1 MSGTF
6 VSGSLLR
13 WTTMKSLRMELPFW
27 VRAVLLAGVFCIVAG
42 AGLIAYRYYERPVT
56 LTVAVGSLDGAARQT
71 ASLIAGRLAT
81 TESPVRLRVENAGS
95 VLDAA
100 KLFAS
105 GKTDLAVVRAD
116 VGDLSQA
123 RTVAMTAHGVVMIVA
138 PPGSSITSIAKLRD
152 HTVGVVGGEINHGV
166 VEALKKEYDLGQA
179 NVTFKDIA
187 PADARRA
194 VQAKEVAAL
203 LLVIPLTDRYLSLVK
218 GLFHES
224 ANSAPVL
231 IPIDSAGAIAD
242 VKGPYESF
250 DIPKGTL
257 RGAPPVPADDVTTL
271 RVTYYLVANK
281 RLDSTVVADLA
292 KRIMGVRRDLV
303 GEEPLLS
310 GLAAPELD
318 ADAYLAVHP
327 GAAAFFNGTQE
338 SFMDRYGNAIYLTPM
353 VLGAMAS
360 IFAAAWR
367 FLGVRSKEA
376 AHPSLDAFCVL
387 PARIRNVDDEAQLR
401 DIENE
406 IDDLLRAQLAKT
418 AGEEE
423 GASEAQALIAAAHR
437 LDNLIHHRRMVLA
450 GRTAMSGTTG

>member
-1 MSGTF
+1 
-6 VSGSLLR
+6 
-13 WTTMKSLRMELPFW
+13 MKSLQIELPFW
-27 VRAVLLAGVFCIVAG
+27 VRAVLLAGVFCIIAG
-42 AGLIAYRYYERPVT
+42 AGLIAYRYYPRPVT
-56 LTVAVGSLDGAARQT
+56 LTVAVGSLDGEARQV

-81 TESPVRLRVENAGS
+81 IESPVRLKVVNSGS

-100 KLFAS
+100 KAFAS
-105 GKTDLAVVRAD
+105 GQADLAVVRAD

-123 RTVAMTAHGVVMIVA
+123 RTIAITAHGVVMIVA

-166 VEALKKEYDLGQA
+166 VEVLKKEYDLGRA

-187 PADARRA
+187 PADVRRS

-203 LLVIPLTDRYLSLVK
+203 LLVMPLTDRYLSFVK
-218 GLFHES
+218 GLFREG
-224 ANSAPVL
+224 ANSQPVL

-257 RGAPPVPADDVTTL
+257 RGAPPVPDDDVTTL
-271 RVTYYLVANK
+271 RVGYYLVAN
-281 RLDSTVVADLA
+281 RHLNATVAADLA
-292 KRIMGVRRDLV
+292 RRIMGVRRDLV

-318 ADAYLAVHP
+318 ADAYIAVHP

-353 VLGAMAS
+353 ALGALAS

-367 FLGVRSKEA
+367 FLGVRANEA
-376 AHPSLDAFCVL
+376 AHPTLDAFCVL
-387 PARIRNVDDEAQLR
+387 PARIRTVDDEAELR
-401 DIENE
+401 AIEDE
-406 IDDLLRAQLAKT
+406 VDGILRAQLART
-418 AGEEE
+418 AGQDE
-423 GASEAQALIAAAHR
+423 GASEAQALIAAAQR
-437 LDNLIHHRRMVLA
+437 LDNLIHHRRTMLTVKPA
-450 GRTAMSGTTG
+450 ANGTTA

>member
-1 MSGTF
+1 
-6 VSGSLLR
+6 
-13 WTTMKSLRMELPFW
+13 MKSLRMELPFW

-42 AGLIAYRYYERPVT
+42 AALIAYRYYERPVT
-56 LTVAVGSLDGAARQT
+56 LTVAVGSLDGEARQV

-81 TESPVRLRVENAGS
+81 VESPVRLKVENAGS

-100 KLFAS
+100 KAFAS
-105 GKTDLAVVRAD
+105 GKADLAVVRAD

-224 ANSAPVL
+224 ANSSPVL

-271 RVTYYLVANK
+271 RVAYYLVAN
-281 RLDSTVVADLA
+281 RHLNDTVVAELA
-292 KRIMGVRRDLV
+292 KGIMGVRRDLV
-303 GEEPLLS
+303 GEQPLLS
-310 GLAAPELD
+310 GIAAPELD
-318 ADAYLAVHP
+318 ADAYISVHP
-327 GAAAFFNGTQE
+327 GAAAFFNGTEE

-353 VLGAMAS
+353 ALGALAS

-367 FLGVRSKEA
+367 FLGVRASEA
-376 AHPSLDAFCVL
+376 AHPALDAFCVL
-387 PARIRNVDDEAQLR
+387 PGRIRNADDETQLR
-401 DIENE
+401 EIENE
-406 IDDLLRAQLAKT
+406 VDGLLRAELAKT
-418 AGEEE
+418 AGGEE

-437 LDNLIHHRRMVLA
+437 LDNLIHHRRMMLA
-450 GRTAMSGTTG
+450 GRAAASGTTT

>member
-1 MSGTF
+1 MSGTP
-6 VSGSLLR
+6 VSVLAR
-13 WTTMKSLRMELPFW
+13 WMTMKSLQMELPFW
-27 VRAVLLAGVFCIVAG
+27 VRAVLLAGVFCIFAG
-42 AGLIAYRYYERPVT
+42 AGLIAYRFYQRPVT
-56 LTVAVGSLDGAARQT
+56 LTVAVGSLDGEAKQV

-81 TESPVRLRVENAGS
+81 IESPVRLKVVNSGS

-100 KLFAS
+100 KAFAS
-105 GKTDLAVVRAD
+105 GQADLAVVRAD

-123 RTVAMTAHGVVMIVA
+123 RTIAITAHGVVMIVA

-166 VEALKKEYDLGQA
+166 VEVLKKEYDLGRA

-187 PADARRA
+187 PMDVRRA
-194 VQAKEVAAL
+194 VQTKEVAAL
-203 LLVIPLTDRYLSLVK
+203 LLVMPLTDRYLSFVK
-218 GLFHES
+218 GLFREG
-224 ANSAPVL
+224 ANSQPVL

-257 RGAPPVPADDVTTL
+257 RGAPPVPDDDVTTL
-271 RVTYYLVANK
+271 RVGYYLVAN
-281 RLDSTVVADLA
+281 RHLNATVAADLA
-292 KRIMGVRRDLV
+292 RRIMAVRRDLV

-318 ADAYLAVHP
+318 ADAYLSVHP

-353 VLGAMAS
+353 ALGALAS
-360 IFAAAWR
+360 IFAAGWR
-367 FLGVRSKEA
+367 FLGVRASET
-376 AHPSLDAFCVL
+376 AHPTLDEFCVL
-387 PARIRNVDDEAQLR
+387 PGRIRSVDDESQLR
-401 DIENE
+401 QIEDE
-406 IDDLLRAQLAKT
+406 VDGILRAQLART
-418 AGEEE
+418 TGREE

-437 LDNLIHHRRMVLA
+437 LDNLIHHRRTVLA
-450 GRTAMSGTTG
+450 AKPAASGTTA

>member
-1 MSGTF
+1 MSR
-6 VSGSLLR
+6 SLSLGLFAR
-13 WTTMKSLRMELPFW
+13 WMTMKSLQMELPFW

-42 AGLIAYRYYERPVT
+42 AGLTAYRLYQHPVT

-81 TESPVRLRVENAGS
+81 IESPVRLKVENSGN

-100 KLFAS
+100 KAFAS
-105 GKTDLAVVRAD
+105 GKADLAVVRAD

-152 HTVGVVGGEINHGV
+152 HTVGVVGGEINHGL
-166 VEALKKEYDLGQA
+166 VEVLKKEYDLGRA

-187 PADARRA
+187 PADVRRA
-194 VQAKEVAAL
+194 VQAKEVSAL
-203 LLVIPLTDRYLSLVK
+203 LLVIPLTDRYLSFVK
-218 GLFHES
+218 GLFHEG
-224 ANSAPVL
+224 ANSPPVL

-257 RGAPPVPADDVTTL
+257 RGAPPVPDDDVTTL
-271 RVTYYLVANK
+271 RVAYYLVAN
-281 RLDSTVVADLA
+281 RHLNSTVVADLA

-310 GLAAPELD
+310 GIAAPELD
-318 ADAYLAVHP
+318 ADAYLSVHP

-338 SFMDRYGNAIYLTPM
+338 SFMDRFGNAIYLTPM
-353 VLGAMAS
+353 ALGAMAS

-367 FLGVRSKEA
+367 FLGVRANET
-376 AHPSLDAFCVL
+376 AHPTLDAFCVL
-387 PARIRNVDDEAQLR
+387 PGRIRNVGDETELSA
-401 DIENE
+401 IENE
-406 IDDLLRAQLAKT
+406 VDGILRAQLART
-418 AGEEE
+418 AGQEE

-437 LDNLIHHRRMVLA
+437 LDNLIHHRRTVL
-450 GRTAMSGTTG
+450 TAKAAASVTTA

>member
-1 MSGTF
+1 MSGDPGLGF
-6 VSGSLLR
+6 AR
-13 WTTMKSLRMELPFW
+13 WMTMKSLQIELPFW

-42 AGLIAYRYYERPVT
+42 AGLIAYRFYQRPVT
-56 LTVAVGSLDGAARQT
+56 LTVAVGSLDGEAKQV

-81 TESPVRLRVENAGS
+81 IESPVRLKVINSGS

-100 KLFAS
+100 KAFAS
-105 GKTDLAVVRAD
+105 GQADLAVVRAD

-123 RTVAMTAHGVVMIVA
+123 RTIAITAHGVVMIVA

-166 VEALKKEYDLGQA
+166 VEVLKKEYDLGRA

-187 PADARRA
+187 PMDVRRV

-203 LLVIPLTDRYLSLVK
+203 LLVMPLSDRYLSFVK
-218 GLFHES
+218 GLFREGP
-224 ANSAPVL
+224 NSQPVL

-257 RGAPPVPADDVTTL
+257 RGAPPVPDDDVTTL
-271 RVTYYLVANK
+271 RVGYYLVAN
-281 RLDSTVVADLA
+281 RHLNATVAADLA
-292 KRIMGVRRDLV
+292 RRIMGVRRDLV

-318 ADAYLAVHP
+318 ADAYLSVHP

-353 VLGAMAS
+353 ALGALAS

-367 FLGVRSKEA
+367 FLGVRANEP
-376 AHPSLDAFCVL
+376 AHPALDAFCVL
-387 PARIRNVDDEAQLR
+387 PGRIRTIDDET
-401 DIENE
+401 E
-406 IDDLLRAQLAKT
+406 LRAIEDEVDGILRAELART
-418 AGEEE
+418 AGQEE
-423 GASEAQALIAAAHR
+423 GGSEAQALIAAAQR
-437 LDNLIHHRRMVLA
+437 LDNLIHHRRTLLA
-450 GRTAMSGTTG
+450 AKAPATGTTA

>member
-1 MSGTF
+1 
-6 VSGSLLR
+6 
-13 WTTMKSLRMELPFW
+13 MKSLQIELPFW
-27 VRAVLLAGVFCIVAG
+27 VRAVLLAGVFCIIAG
-42 AGLIAYRYYERPVT
+42 AGLIAYRYYPRPVT
-56 LTVAVGSLDGAARQT
+56 LTVAVGSLDGEARQV

-81 TESPVRLRVENAGS
+81 IESPVRLKVVNSGS

-100 KLFAS
+100 KAFAS
-105 GKTDLAVVRAD
+105 GQADLAVVRAD

-123 RTVAMTAHGVVMIVA
+123 RTIAITAHGVVMIVA

-166 VEALKKEYDLGQA
+166 VEVLKKEYDLGRA

-187 PADARRA
+187 PADVRRA

-203 LLVIPLTDRYLSLVK
+203 LLVMPLTDRYLSFVK
-218 GLFHES
+218 GLFREG
-224 ANSAPVL
+224 ANSQPVL

-257 RGAPPVPADDVTTL
+257 RGAPPVPDDDVTTL
-271 RVTYYLVANK
+271 RVGYYLVAN
-281 RLDSTVVADLA
+281 RHLNATVAADLA
-292 KRIMGVRRDLV
+292 RRIMGVRRDLV

-318 ADAYLAVHP
+318 ADAYIAVHP

-353 VLGAMAS
+353 ALGALAS

-367 FLGVRSKEA
+367 FLGVRANEA
-376 AHPSLDAFCVL
+376 AHPTLDAFCVL
-387 PARIRNVDDEAQLR
+387 PARIRTVDDEAELR
-401 DIENE
+401 AIEDE
-406 IDDLLRAQLAKT
+406 VDGILRAQLART
-418 AGEEE
+418 AGQEE
-423 GASEAQALIAAAHR
+423 GASEAQALIAAAQR
-437 LDNLIHHRRMVLA
+437 LDNLIHHRRTMLA
-450 GRTAMSGTTG
+450 VKPAASGTAA